1 MKEIDRG
8 SIRTVKLAVF
18 FGTLAVL
25 CVIGIL
31 LPRPAESEIEKRRL
45 TEFPA
50 FSWASF
56 WDGSWFSGIDKW
68 YADTYPLRETLIA
81 GNKAVQGL
89 YGIRTEYI
97 KHNVYALKLTACI
110 SVGMV
115 NFFLFTVKNS
125 VVTIVN
131 HGIRCIIKIYFHT
144 NGRFFSSDKRTT
156 NAFLTTVAILNHCFS
171 LFIYC
176 HAFHLLSLV
185 WHTGSSA

>member
-8 SIRTVKLAVF
+8 RIRTVKLAVF

-89 YGIRTEYI
+89 RAGDRRDHSGGPRPGASG
-97 KHNVYALKLTACI
+97 KPGHPGGLP
-110 SVGMV
+110 
-115 NFFLFTVKNS
+115 
-125 VVTIVN
+125 
-131 HGIRCIIKIYFHT
+131 R
-144 NGRFFSSDKRTT
+144 
-156 NAFLTTVAILNHCFS
+156 
-171 LFIYC
+171 
-176 HAFHLLSLV
+176 
-185 WHTGSSA
+185 